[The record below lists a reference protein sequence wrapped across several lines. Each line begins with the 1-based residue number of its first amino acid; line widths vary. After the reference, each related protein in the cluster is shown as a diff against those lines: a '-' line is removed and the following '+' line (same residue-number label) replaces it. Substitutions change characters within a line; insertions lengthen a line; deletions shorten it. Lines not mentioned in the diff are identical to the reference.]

1 LFEWNRLITVLKGLD
16 IYICERGMAMY
27 EKVIKRDKQVVEFRK
42 DKITNAIYQGMI
54 SVYLDRNANE
64 LKKLSEVVS
73 DKVIYN
79 MEKKSYNREYPSVE
93 EIQDAVEE
101 TLMEM
106 GERKTARE
114 YIRYRM
120 THQDIRSTKKS
131 IIDAVK
137 VVDEYV
143 SEENWRVKENS
154 NMGFSLQGL
163 NNHIISEVTKN
174 FWLDRV
180 YTNTISKAHRKGDF
194 HIHDLGLLAPYCC
207 GWSLEDLLLKG
218 FKGAEG
224 KVESKPPKH
233 FKTALG
239 QLVNFFYTLQGEAAG
254 AQAISSFDTYLAP
267 FVKFDNLDYNQVK
280 QAMQEFIFN
289 LNVPTRVGFQTPFVN
304 LTMDLI
310 CPKNLMDMPVIVGGK
325 NNFEYSYGGFQ
336 KQMDM
341 INNAFSEV
349 MMEGDAKGRIFTFP
363 IPTYN
368 ISKDF
373 DWESPVFDS
382 IIEMT
387 AKYGIPYFANFVNSD
402 MDPEDARSMCCR
414 LRLDNRELRKRGG
427 GLFGANPLTGSIG
440 VVTINMPRLGYVSK
454 DKADFFERLHRLMD
468 IAKSSLETKRKM
480 IEKSTINGLYPYSKF
495 YLSEVQSSMGDYWK
509 NHFSTI
515 GINGMNECIENFFG
529 NEENIATEK
538 GLEFAVETL
547 EYMRENMREY
557 QEETGNLYNL
567 EATPAEGTAYRL
579 AKIDKEMYLG
589 IIAAG
594 NEVPYYTNSSQL
606 PVGHTEDLFQALDL
620 QEPLQT
626 LYTGGTVFHGFL
638 GESIEDMETCKLLVR
653 RVMENYEIPYFT
665 ISPTFSVCGV
675 HGYLRGE
682 QPICPKCG
690 AETEIW
696 TRVVGFHRPVKN
708 WNKGKREEYKERKAF
723 SMKKASGA
731 F

>member
-1 LFEWNRLITVLKGLD
+1 
-16 IYICERGMAMY
+16 MAMY
-27 EKVIKRDKQVVEFRK
+27 TKVLKRDKQTVEFRK
-42 DKITNAIYQGMI
+42 DKITNAIYQGLI
-54 SVYLDRNANE
+54 SVYMDRNANE
-64 LKKLSEVVS
+64 LKKLSEVIS

-79 MEKKSYNREYPSVE
+79 MEKKTYSREYPSVE

-120 THQDIRSTKKS
+120 THQEIRDTKKS
-131 IIDAVK
+131 LVDAEK

-180 YTNTISKAHRKGDF
+180 YTSAIRKAHRKGDF

-218 FKGAEG
+218 FKGAAG

-267 FVKFDNLDYNQVK
+267 FVKFDNLDYEQVK

-310 CPKNLMDMPVIVGGK
+310 CPKNLRDMPVIIGGK
-325 NNFEYSYGGFQ
+325 NNFQYAYGQFQ
-336 KQMDM
+336 EQMDM
-341 INNAFSEV
+341 INRAFSEV

-373 DWESPVFDS
+373 DWDSQVFDS
-382 IIEMT
+382 VIEMT

-440 VVTINMPRLGYVSK
+440 VVTINMPRLGYLSK
-454 DKADFFERLHRLMD
+454 DKDDFFERLRRLMD

-480 IEKSTINGLYPYSKF
+480 IEQSTVNGLYPYSKF
-495 YLSEVQSSMGDYWK
+495 YLSEVRNGMGEYWK

-515 GINGMNECIENFFG
+515 GINGMNECIENFF
-529 NEENIATEK
+529 ENSEDITSEK
-538 GLEFAVETL
+538 GLKFAVETL
-547 EYMRENMREY
+547 EYMRETMREY

-579 AKIDKEMYLG
+579 AKLDKEVYPD

-594 NEVPYYTNSSQL
+594 VDVPYYTNSSQL
-606 PVGHTEDLFQALDL
+606 PVGHTEDLLEALDL
-620 QEPLQT
+620 QQPLQT

-638 GESIEDMETCKLLVR
+638 GESIEDLETCKLLVR

-665 ISPTFSVCGV
+665 VSPTFSVCGV

-682 QPICPKCG
+682 QPTCPKCG
-690 AETEIW
+690 AETEVW

-708 WNKGKREEYKERKAF
+708 WNKGKREEYRERKAF
-723 SMKKASGA
+723 DMQKAAGA
-731 F
+731 L